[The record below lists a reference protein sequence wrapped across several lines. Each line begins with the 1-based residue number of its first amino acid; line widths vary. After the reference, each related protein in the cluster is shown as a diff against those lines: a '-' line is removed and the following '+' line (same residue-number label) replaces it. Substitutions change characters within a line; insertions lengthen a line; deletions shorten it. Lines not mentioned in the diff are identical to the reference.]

1 MALFGFGKKKDE
13 EKNIPACACQSDCAT
28 FEATEEDANKVKI
41 EDGAMSVKV
50 LGVGCASCHEQYE
63 QAKAAVKSM
72 GLDVEVEY
80 ITDLQKVVGYGAMS
94 MPALVVNEKV
104 VAMGKVLKAADVEK
118 LLHKLG
124 SKGGG
129 SHEQREKCNKRI
141 SKVSNGCLIACFS
154 IMTVIKVLRTIIKN

>member
-1 MALFGFGKKKDE
+1 MEVKKMALFGFGKKKDE

-80 ITDLQKVVGYGAMS
+80 RHSPSVQS
-94 MPALVVNEKV
+94 
-104 VAMGKVLKAADVEK
+104 VAG
-118 LLHKLG
+118 
-124 SKGGG
+124 
-129 SHEQREKCNKRI
+129 
-141 SKVSNGCLIACFS
+141 NG
-154 IMTVIKVLRTIIKN
+154 